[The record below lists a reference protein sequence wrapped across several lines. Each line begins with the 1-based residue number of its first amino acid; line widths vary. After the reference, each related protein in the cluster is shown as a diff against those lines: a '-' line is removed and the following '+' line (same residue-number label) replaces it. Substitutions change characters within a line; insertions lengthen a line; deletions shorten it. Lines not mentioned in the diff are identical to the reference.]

1 MELKHYRLNGL
12 NYYVSVVSKEI
23 AVVVCLKNRWGVTE
37 NDLIEVERIPDDAEE
52 ATSQF

>member
-12 NYYVSVVSKEI
+12 NYYVAAASKET

-37 NDLIEVERIPDDAEE
+37 NDLIEVERIPDDAEWVIR
-52 ATSQF
+52 QF

>member
-12 NYYVSVVSKEI
+12 NYYVSDVLKEI

-37 NDLIEVERIPDDAEE
+37 T
-52 ATSQF
+52 TSSKSREYLMMQNG